1 MYRGDWRDRVSFS
14 LMAAGALKVVKT
26 CAAVQPG
33 ELVLILTDARVP
45 HQVGEAL
52 VFATTAAGATAI
64 TLTMPPLRQPGAEP
78 PPLVAEAM
86 KWANVIIAPTS
97 LSVFHTEAVRSAC
110 ASGARML
117 AISEC
122 REDTLIRGGIEADF
136 VERAQVAETLARRL
150 SGERLELRTRA
161 GTHLVME
168 IKGRHAVANT
178 GLATRSGT
186 RGGLPT
192 IEAYIAPLEGTA
204 EGLAVVDAS
213 LAVLGLVLSPI
224 RIRIAHGRAEAFDGG
239 PQAAALA
246 AILGAAGHPNAFMLS
261 EVGIGLNPQA
271 RVVGRIIEDEGTYGT
286 CHVALGSN
294 VHFGGQLSAPLHLD
308 MVMWTPD
315 ITMDGRPLVQ
325 GGRLVE
331 EVHA

>member
-1 MYRGDWRDRVSFS
+1 MSFS

-26 CAAVQPG
+26 CAGVQPG
-33 ELVLILTDARVP
+33 ELVLIVTDGAVP

-52 VFATTAAGATAI
+52 TFAAIAAGATPI
-64 TLTMPPLRQPGAEP
+64 TLTMPRPSRPGVEP
-78 PPLVAEAM
+78 PAPVAEAM
-86 KWANVIIAPTS
+86 KRSNVILAATS

-136 VERAQVAETLARRL
+136 VTRGPVAEVLARRL
-150 SGERLELRTRA
+150 SGDRLEVRA
-161 GTHLVME
+161 RGGTHLVME
-168 IKGRHAVANT
+168 INGRDAVANT
-178 GLATRSGT
+178 GLATRPGA

-192 IEAYIAPLEGTA
+192 IEAYIAPVEGTA
-204 EGLAVVDAS
+204 EGMAVIDAS
-213 LAVLGLVLSPI
+213 LAVLGLVSSPI
-224 RIRIAHGRAEAFDGG
+224 RIRFAAGRAEAFDGG

-246 AILGAAGHPNAFMLS
+246 AILEAADHPNAFMLS

-294 VHFGGQLSAPLHLD
+294 IHFGGRLSVPLHLD
-308 MVMWTPD
+308 MVMWAPD
-315 ITMDGRPLVQ
+315 VIVDGRRLVQ

-331 EVHA
+331 EADA

>member
-1 MYRGDWRDRVSFS
+1 MSLP

-33 ELVLILTDARVP
+33 ELVLILTDAAVP
-45 HQVGEAL
+45 RQVAEAL
-52 VFATTAAGATAI
+52 VFATIAAEATAI
-64 TLTMPPLRQPGAEP
+64 TLTMPRPSRPGAEP

-86 KWANVIIAPTS
+86 KQANVILAPTS

-110 ASGARML
+110 AAGARML

-136 VERAQVAETLARRL
+136 IARAQVAEAVARRL
-150 SGERLELRTRA
+150 SGDRLELRTPA
-161 GTHLVME
+161 GTDLVLA
-168 IKGRHAVANT
+168 IKGRRAVANT
-178 GLATRSGT
+178 GLATRPGT

-192 IEAYIAPLEGTA
+192 IEAYIAPLEATA
-204 EGLAVVDAS
+204 AGLVVVDAS
-213 LAVLGLVLSPI
+213 LSVLGLVSSPI
-224 RIRIAHGRAEAFDGG
+224 RVRFAHGRAEAFEGG
-239 PQAAALA
+239 AQAAALTEL
-246 AILGAAGHPNAFMLS
+246 LGAADHPNAYMLS

-294 VHFGGQLSAPLHLD
+294 VHFGGRLSAPLHLD

-315 ITMDGRPLVQ
+315 ISVDGRPLVQ

-331 EVHA
+331 EAHA

>member
-1 MYRGDWRDRVSFS
+1 LTSESLS
-14 LMAAGALKVVKT
+14 LMAAGALKVVRT

-33 ELVLILTDARVP
+33 ELVLILTDAAVP

-52 VFATTAAGATAI
+52 ASATIAAEATAI
-64 TLTMPPLRQPGAEP
+64 MLTMPRPPRPGAELL
-78 PPLVAEAM
+78 PLVAEAM
-86 KWANVIIAPTS
+86 KRANVILAPTS

-136 VERAQVAETLARRL
+136 LARAPVAEAMARRL
-150 SGERLELRTRA
+150 SGDRLELRTGA
-161 GTHLVME
+161 GTHLTVE

-178 GLATRSGT
+178 GLATRPGT

-204 EGLAVVDAS
+204 EGTVVVDAS
-213 LAVLGLVLSPI
+213 LSVLGLVSSPI
-224 RIRIAHGRAEAFDGG
+224 RIRFTHGRAEAFNGG

-246 AILGAAGHPNAFMLS
+246 ELLGAAGHPNAFMLS
-261 EVGIGLNPQA
+261 EVGIGLNPQS

-294 VHFGGQLSAPLHLD
+294 VHFGGQLNAPLHLD

-315 ITMDGRPLVQ
+315 ITVDGRPLVQ
-325 GGRLVE
+325 GGHLVE
-331 EVHA
+331 EAHA